1 MTHVSHPPVPATSGL
16 MDVATIREAFPALD
30 RRHGDQAVA
39 YFDGPGGTQVP
50 RVVGE
55 AMLDYLYHHNA
66 NTHWHYPSSAETD
79 AILADA
85 RETFTALLGGTA
97 REVVFGANMT
107 TLTFHVARG
116 LGREWGPGD
125 EIVVTDLD
133 HHANV
138 APWRALADERGVTIR
153 SVPFHPEDGTLDW
166 ERFAEAVT
174 PRTRLVAVG
183 AASNALGTVND
194 LPRAAALAR
203 EAGALLFVDAV
214 HGAAH
219 GTFDRVALGADL
231 IACSPYKFYGP
242 HLGVLSGDEALLTRI
257 RIPRLDPAP
266 ADAPE
271 RIETGTQNHE
281 AIAGAAAAVRWLASL
296 APDESGRPLRS
307 RLQDVMHGLH
317 ERGQVLCTALWAG
330 LSGCPGVRLYG
341 PPPTGERTPTVG
353 FTVEGVSSARV
364 AEALADRGV
373 FVSHGDFYAA
383 TVVERLGLGD
393 DGLVRAGAACYTTM
407 AEVER
412 LIAGVESLS
421 RE

>member
-1 MTHVSHPPVPATSGL
+1 MTDVSHPPVPAADGL
-16 MDVATIREAFPALD
+16 ADLTVIRDDFPALA
-30 RRHGDQAVA
+30 RRHRSHPVA

-50 RVVGE
+50 RPVGE

-79 AILADA
+79 AMLAEA
-85 RETFTALLGGTA
+85 RETFAALLGGTA
-97 REVVFGANMT
+97 REVVFGPNMT

-125 EIVVTDLD
+125 EVVVTDLD

-138 APWRALADERGVTIR
+138 APWRTLAEERGITIR

-166 ERFAEAVT
+166 TRFAEAVT
-174 PRTRLVAVG
+174 PHTRLVAVG

-194 LPRAAALAR
+194 LPRVAALAKGV
-203 EAGALLFVDAV
+203 GALLFVDAV

-219 GTFDRVALGADL
+219 AVFDRVALGADL

-242 HLGVLSGDEALLTRI
+242 HLGVLSGDESLLNRI
-257 RIPRLDPAP
+257 RVPRLDPAP

-271 RIETGTQNHE
+271 RLETGTQSHE
-281 AIAGAAAAVRWLASL
+281 AIVGAAATVRWLASL
-296 APDESGRPLRS
+296 APEGDRPLRGKL
-307 RLQDVMHGLH
+307 REVMRGLH
-317 ERGQVLCTALWAG
+317 ERGQVLCAAMWEG
-330 LSGCPGVRLYG
+330 LRECPGVRLYG
-341 PPPTGERTPTVG
+341 PPPHADRTPTVG
-353 FTVEGVSSARV
+353 FTVDGISSTRV
-364 AEALADRGV
+364 AEVLAERGL

-393 DGLVRAGAACYTTM
+393 DGLVRVGAACYTTRE
-407 AEVER
+407 EVER
-412 LIAGVESLS
+412 LIAGVEALT

>member
-1 MTHVSHPPVPATSGL
+1 MTDIARPSTSSL
-16 MDVATIREAFPALD
+16 PSLADVATIREAFPALA
-30 RRHGDQAVA
+30 RRHGGYPVA

-50 RVVGE
+50 RPVGE

-79 AILADA
+79 AILAEA
-85 RETFTALLGGTA
+85 RETFAALLGGTA

-107 TLTFHVARG
+107 TLTFHVTRG

-125 EIVVTDLD
+125 EVVVTDLD

-138 APWRALADERGVTIR
+138 APWRALAGERGITLR

-166 ERFAEAVT
+166 ERFTDAVT

-194 LPRAAALAR
+194 LPRVAALAKGV
-203 EAGALLFVDAV
+203 GALLFVDAV

-219 GTFDRVALGADL
+219 AVFDRVALGADL
-231 IACSPYKFYGP
+231 IVCSPYKFYGP

-257 RIPRLDPAP
+257 RVPRLDPAP
-266 ADAPE
+266 AEAPE
-271 RIETGTQNHE
+271 RLETGTQSHE

-296 APDESGRPLRS
+296 APEGDRPLGL
-307 RLQDVMHGLH
+307 RLREVMRGLH
-317 ERGQVLCTALWAG
+317 ERGRELGTAMWNG
-330 LSGCPGVRLYG
+330 LAGCPGVRLYG
-341 PPPTGERTPTVG
+341 PSPDGERTPTVG
-353 FTVEGVSSARV
+353 FTVKGIPSVRV

-383 TVVERLGLGD
+383 TVVERLGLGE

-407 AEVER
+407 EEVER
-412 LIAGVESLS
+412 LIAGVDSLT